1 MGGMHTALRPF
12 ASASWQEKSPH
23 CQLILPG
30 DVDRRAPPASSV
42 IHPDRSTMSSPVGEA
57 PPWRT
62 VAARVLVVLPAYNEE
77 QGLGVL
83 LRRLDQSMDEDG
95 FPYQIIVVDDGSR
108 DATARIAADHA
119 RYMPIR
125 LERHAVNQGLG
136 ATIRDGLRVAVS
148 LARDEDVIVVMDAD
162 NTHTPGLIRN
172 MFRVVREGADVVI
185 ASRYRPGSRI
195 RGVPPHR
202 RLLSFGARVVF
213 QLVFPTPG
221 IRDYTC
227 AYRAYRA
234 SVLTEAFRRYG
245 DDFVN
250 QDGFQCMVDILL
262 KLRRMDLIF
271 REVPLILRYDLKEGA
286 SKMNVAGTIGRTLRL
301 VAERRFGRS

>member
-1 MGGMHTALRPF
+1 MAGMQPGRTASPSPL
-12 ASASWQEKSPH
+12 SA
-23 CQLILPG
+23 
-30 DVDRRAPPASSV
+30 PAA
-42 IHPDRSTMSSPVGEA
+42 DA

-62 VAARVLVVLPAYNEE
+62 AAARVLVVLPAYNEE
-77 QGLGVL
+77 RDLGVL
-83 LRRLDQSMDEDG
+83 LRRLDQSMHEDG

-119 RYMPIR
+119 RHMPIQV
-125 LERHAVNQGLG
+125 ERHEVNQGLG

-172 MFRVVREGADVVI
+172 MIRVVREGADVVI
-185 ASRYRPGSRI
+185 ASRYQSGSYI
-195 RGVPPHR
+195 RGVPFHR
-202 RLLSFGARVVF
+202 KLLSLGARFLF
-213 QLVFPTPG
+213 QLFFPTPG

-227 AYRAYRA
+227 GYRAYRA

-250 QDGFQCMVDILL
+250 EEGFQCMVDILI

-271 REVPLILRYDLKEGA
+271 REVPLILRYDLKGGA
-286 SKMNVAGTIGRTLRL
+286 SKMNVARTVRRTLELMAQRRL
-301 VAERRFGRS
+301 GR